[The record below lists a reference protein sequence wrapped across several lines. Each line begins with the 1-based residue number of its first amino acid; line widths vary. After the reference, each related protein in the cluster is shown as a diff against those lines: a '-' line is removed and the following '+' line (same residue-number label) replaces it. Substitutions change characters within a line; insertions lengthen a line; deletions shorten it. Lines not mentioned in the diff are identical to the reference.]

1 MSIGQSMDASMQAS
15 LMVLS
20 RAVHDAQAKGTPDS
34 EIESLAATIKHK
46 IDSQLIHLRG
56 SSAELAE
63 KISEII
69 TNKEWA
75 ELPAPAALEMTLA
88 SINEVAAALA
98 QVTDHIMT
106 DIGEIMRVL
115 MELNRKITLDNRDA
129 QVKSNEIS
137 VKEANAAIKDR
148 ENAAWI
154 QFGAEL
160 ASSVAQ
166 FATAAVSLYGAKKS
180 LQGTKDSIVA
190 SKNAYDM
197 TVGKPNDK
205 SGSLISLKEKAGVT
219 ESKLVTAEA
228 RFKEASS
235 RLPASDPVVVEAK
248 RSYEAA
254 KLANSQAQNELQ
266 IKEAQV
272 GKLERDAHN
281 NRLTADATMQIY
293 KAKGEISAAVVNATA
308 GLLKVQGA
316 LHNLSA
322 DQHDINKSLAEKSYQ
337 ASQEVV
343 SSAKE
348 VLRGLLNFVQALE
361 QILSSLNSLLARNT
375 A

>member
-1 MSIGQSMDASMQAS
+1 MQAS

-20 RAVHDAQAKGTPDS
+20 RAVHDAHANGTPDS
-34 EIESLAATIKHK
+34 EIEALAATIKHK
-46 IDSQLIHLRG
+46 IDSQLVHLRG
-56 SSAELAE
+56 SSTKLAE

-69 TNKEWA
+69 ANEEWA
-75 ELPAPAALEMTLA
+75 ALPAPASLEMTLA

-98 QVTDHIMT
+98 QVMDNIMT
-106 DIGEIMRVL
+106 DIGEILRVL
-115 MELNRKITLDNRDA
+115 MEMNRKITLDNRDA

-137 VKEANAAIKDR
+137 VKEANSAIKDR
-148 ENAAWI
+148 ENATWI

-166 FATAAVSLYGAKKS
+166 LATAATSLYGAKKS
-180 LQGTKDSIVA
+180 LQGTKDSMVA

-197 TVGKPNDK
+197 TVGKPGGG
-205 SGSLISLKEKAGVT
+205 SGSLISLKEKAGMT
-219 ESKLVTAEA
+219 ESRLVIAETK
-228 RFKEASS
+228 FKEASS
-235 RLPASDPVVVEAK
+235 KLPANDPVVIEAK
-248 RSYEAA
+248 KNFQSA
-254 KLANSQAQNELQ
+254 KNANQQAQSALQ
-266 IKEAQV
+266 KKEAEV

-281 NRLTADATMQIY
+281 NRLTADAIMQIY
-293 KAKGEISAAVVNATA
+293 KAKGEISAAVVNASA
-308 GLLKVQGA
+308 GLLRVQGA
-316 LHNLSA
+316 LQNLRA

-343 SSAKE
+343 SSAKD

-361 QILSSLNSLLARNT
+361 QIMSNLNSLLARNT

>member
-20 RAVHDAQAKGTPDS
+20 RAVHDAQANGTPDS
-34 EIESLAATIKHK
+34 EIEALAATIKHK
-46 IDSQLIHLRG
+46 IDSQLVNLRG

-63 KISEII
+63 KMSEII
-69 TNKEWA
+69 ANKEWA
-75 ELPAPAALEMTLA
+75 ELPAPASLEMTLA

-98 QVTDHIMT
+98 HVTDNIMT
-106 DIGEIMRVL
+106 DIAEIMRVL

-166 FATAAVSLYGAKKS
+166 LATAATSLYGAKKS
-180 LQGTKDSIVA
+180 LQGTKDSMVA

-197 TVGKPNDK
+197 TVGKPGDK
-205 SGSLISLKEKAGVT
+205 SGSLISLREKAGRT
-219 ESKLVTAEA
+219 ESKLIIAEA
-228 RFKEASS
+228 KFKEASS
-235 RLPASDPVVVEAK
+235 RLPANDPVVIEARK
-248 RSYEAA
+248 NFQSAKTANQEAQSA
-254 KLANSQAQNELQ
+254 LQ
-266 IKEAQV
+266 VKEAEV

-281 NRLTADATMQIY
+281 NRLKADAIMQIY
-293 KAKGEISAAVVNATA
+293 KAKGEISAAVVNASA

-316 LHNLSA
+316 LQNLRA

-361 QILSSLNSLLARNT
+361 QIISNLNSLLARNT